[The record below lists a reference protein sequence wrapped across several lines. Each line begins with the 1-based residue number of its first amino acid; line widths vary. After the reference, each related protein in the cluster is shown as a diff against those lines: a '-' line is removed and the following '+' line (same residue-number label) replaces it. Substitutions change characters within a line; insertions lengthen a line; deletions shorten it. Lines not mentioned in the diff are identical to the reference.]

1 MKIILIFFLLS
12 LVYIG
17 TAVAAVDYSGFE
29 LKPHQISLLKKLE
42 AKGKDE
48 AYLLK
53 MAKGFHLYNTTGS
66 STEEEETE
74 YIPPHTDEELKEV
87 QQWAK
92 GGAFSAFLSY
102 TKLSFD
108 SKSYQADCPN
118 WALFNFGRATGVEYL
133 KRDVLKGAINMM
145 SELQYHYAK
154 DSENF
159 QEKFLELAKREGLG
173 AYFY

>member
-12 LVYIG
+12 LIYIG
-17 TAVAAVDYSGFE
+17 TAVAAMDYSDFD
-29 LKPHQISLLKKLE
+29 LKPHQLSLLVKLE

-66 STEEEETE
+66 STEEQETE
-74 YIPPHTDEELKEV
+74 YIPPHTDADLLAV

-92 GGAFSAFLSY
+92 GGAFSSFLSF
-102 TKLSFD
+102 TNLSFD
-108 SKSYQADCPN
+108 SESYRADCPD
-118 WALFNFGRATGVEYL
+118 WAVFNFGRATGMEYL

-145 SELQYHYAK
+145 SELQYHYANNR
-154 DSENF
+154 DGFE
-159 QEKFLELAKREGLG
+159 QKFLELAKREGFES
-173 AYFY
+173 YFF